1 MELYIDI
8 INPIEYKETRAIMSK
23 DQDWVISKEVNQNKI

>member
-23 DQDWVISKEVNQNKI
+23 AHDWVISNEVTPNTI